1 MPQHHFSMISNICR
15 CCAECKFS
23 AWQYKVRKTNQW
35 GKASTHYR
43 SKGHTKTNYIPWVW
57 EKLFSLGHECVCSP
71 VNVFFLC
78 PSSLFYQ
85 EECCCVEFLRE
96 IVQGPFF
103 LVLLSCSLIFKCHG
117 PDLQLKQINM
127 LVFEASKCTLIYT
140 SWRLRPLVAVLRL
153 LLGRSLFATLVY
165 LRHWA
170 LLCPAQFHTEGAG
183 FSLPGWLCSRCCTRF
198 RGRHTTKRNQDE
210 VKLLWF
216 IFPGLV
222 FI

>member
-1 MPQHHFSMISNICR
+1 MFFS
-15 CCAECKFS
+15 
-23 AWQYKVRKTNQW
+23 
-35 GKASTHYR
+35 
-43 SKGHTKTNYIPWVW
+43 
-57 EKLFSLGHECVCSP
+57 CVQAHCSIKR
-71 VNVFFLC
+71 NAA
-78 PSSLFYQ
+78 
-85 EECCCVEFLRE
+85 CVEFLRE

-103 LVLLSCSLIFKCHG
+103 LVLLSCNFIFKCHG
-117 PDLQLKQINM
+117 LDLQLKQINM

-140 SWRLRPLVAVLRL
+140 CWRLQPLVAVLRL

-170 LLCPAQFHTEGAG
+170 LLCPAQFYTEGAG

>member
-1 MPQHHFSMISNICR
+1 MPQHHFSMISNICG

-57 EKLFSLGHECVCSP
+57 EKLFSWGHECVPQCFFP
-71 VNVFFLC
+71 VSELTVLSRGMLLVLN
-78 PSSLFYQ
+78 
-85 EECCCVEFLRE
+85 CCVRLCKDHSS
-96 IVQGPFF
+96 
-103 LVLLSCSLIFKCHG
+103 LVLLLCSLIFKCHG

-127 LVFEASKCTLIYT
+127 LVFEASESTLIYT

-170 LLCPAQFHTEGAG
+170 LLCPAQFYTEGRWVLFAR
-183 FSLPGWLCSRCCTRF
+183 LTLRQML
-198 RGRHTTKRNQDE
+198 HK
-210 VKLLWF
+210 V
-216 IFPGLV
+216 
-222 FI
+222 